1 MPKRTK
7 KLLVYLDQN
16 FISNMAK
23 GPDNKR
29 VKPEFGEIYELLH
42 RGFVEEK
49 LVVPQSLMHDVE
61 TSPVSPDN
69 RERIVSFQNYLGQV
83 RLYRSGEVANRQTDA
98 AFQKFRGDRTA
109 EVLRITDAF
118 LQHPDRRVEQLN
130 ITVDAHLE
138 NRDFR
143 SGRTRTGER
152 LEALRKRRVR
162 QGVKFDA
169 QLQIEYNDH
178 RDFYLEEIARTL
190 STPVEDLDKD
200 LIAFANS
207 SQFRD
212 VPAIDIAARLNA
224 AILTNTTREVKD
236 SDAADIDIL
245 STYVPYM
252 DVFCT
257 DIFMAEQLR
266 MLGLERK
273 YQVDV
278 FSAKTASLNK
288 LKALLEEYLHKTAPV
303 RRPTI
308 TAFVVPTDAI
318 KKNCFDFFRKLGAS
332 AEEMD
337 VDEYSEIYAFDD
349 GQMPEYRLPQVPDI
363 PVPFYGLQKVQT
375 IKLAPGTS
383 TEQILAA
390 CRDRCRSEKFVLID
404 EYKELPSH
412 FMLGAAM
419 SAEHDVAMAADY
431 RIYKT
436 IP

>member
-16 FISNMAK
+16 FISDMAK
-23 GPDNKR
+23 GPVNER

-42 RGFVEEK
+42 KGFVEEK
-49 LVVPQSLMHDVE
+49 LVVPQSLMHDIE
-61 TSPVSPDN
+61 TSMAPCYK
-69 RERIVSFQNYLGQV
+69 ERIVSFQNYLGQV
-83 RLYRSGEVANRQTDA
+83 QLYRSEEVADRQTDA
-98 AFQKFRGDRTA
+98 AFQRFRGDSTA
-109 EVLRITDAF
+109 EVLKIMDAF
-118 LQHPDRRVEQLN
+118 LEHPDQRVEQLN

-138 NRDFR
+138 NLDLR
-143 SGRTRTGER
+143 SGKTRTGER
-152 LEALRKRRVR
+152 LEALRKRRV
-162 QGVKFDA
+162 QEGVRFEE

-178 RDFYLEEIARTL
+178 RDFYLEEMARAL

-224 AILTNTTREVKD
+224 AILTNATRKVKA

-257 DIFMAEQLR
+257 DTFMAEQLR
-266 MLGLERK
+266 MLGLGRK
-273 YQVDV
+273 HQVDV

-288 LKALLEEYLHKTAPV
+288 LKTVLEEYLRKTAPV
-303 RRPTI
+303 RRPAI

-332 AEEMD
+332 AEEMG

-349 GQMPEYRLPQVPDI
+349 GQMPEHRLPHLPDI

-383 TEQILAA
+383 TEKILAA
-390 CRDRCRSEKFVLID
+390 CRDRCRSDKFVLID
-404 EYKELPSH
+404 EYTELPSH

-419 SAEHDVAMAADY
+419 SAENDVEMVADY

>member
-23 GPDNKR
+23 GPINER
-29 VKPEFGEIYELLH
+29 VKAEFREIYELLH
-42 RGFVEEK
+42 TGFVEEK

-61 TSPVSPDN
+61 TSMATHHKK
-69 RERIVSFQNYLGQV
+69 RIVSFQNYLGQV
-83 RLYRSGEVANRQTDA
+83 RLYRSEEVANRQTDA
-98 AFQKFRGDRTA
+98 AFQRFQGDSTA
-109 EVLRITDAF
+109 EVLKIANAF
-118 LQHPDRRVEQLN
+118 LQHPDQRVEQLN
-130 ITVDAHLE
+130 IIVDAHLE

-143 SGRTRTGER
+143 SGRTRTGAR
-152 LEALRKRRVR
+152 LEALRKRRV
-162 QGVKFDA
+162 QEGVTFEA

-178 RDFYLEEIARTL
+178 RDFYLEEMARAL
-190 STPVEDLDKD
+190 STPVKDLDKG

-224 AILTNTTREVKD
+224 AILTNTKREVKP
-236 SDAADIDIL
+236 SDTADIEIL
-245 STYVPYM
+245 CTYAPYM

-257 DIFMAEQLR
+257 DTFMAEQLR
-266 MLGLERK
+266 MLGLDRK
-273 YQVDV
+273 YEVDV

-288 LKALLEEYLHKTAPV
+288 LKMLLEEYLHKTAPV
-303 RRPTI
+303 RRPAI
-308 TAFVVPTDAI
+308 TAFVLPTDAV
-318 KKNCFDFFRKLGAS
+318 KKNCFDFFRNLGAS
-332 AEEMD
+332 AKEMG

-349 GQMPEYRLPQVPDI
+349 GQMPEYRFPQAPDI
-363 PVPFYGLQKVQT
+363 PVPFYGLQTVQT

-390 CRDRCRSEKFVLID
+390 CRDRCRSDKFVLID

-412 FMLGAAM
+412 FLLGAAM
-419 SAEHDVAMAADY
+419 SAEHDVEMVADY

>member
-7 KLLVYLDQN
+7 KLLIYLDQN
-16 FISNMAK
+16 FISEMAK
-23 GPDNKR
+23 GPINER
-29 VKPEFGEIYELLH
+29 VKPEFSEIYELLH

-61 TSPVSPDN
+61 TSMVPHYK
-69 RERIVSFQNYLGQV
+69 ERIVSFQNYLGQV
-83 RLYRSGEVANRQTDA
+83 RLYRSEEVANRQTDA
-98 AFQKFRGDRTA
+98 ALQRFRGDSTA
-109 EVLRITDAF
+109 EVLKIRSAF
-118 LQHPDRRVEQLN
+118 LQHPDQRVEQLN

-143 SGRTRTGER
+143 SGRTQTAER
-152 LEALRKRRVR
+152 LEALRKRRV
-162 QGVKFDA
+162 QEGVKFEA

-178 RDFYLEEIARTL
+178 RDFYLAEVARTL
-190 STPVEDLDKD
+190 STPVKDLDKD
-200 LIAFANS
+200 LVAFANS

-224 AILTNTTREVKD
+224 AILTNAMRQVKA

-252 DVFCT
+252 DIFCT
-257 DIFMAEQLR
+257 DAFMAEQLR
-266 MLGLERK
+266 MLGLDRK

-278 FSAKTASLNK
+278 FGAKSASLNE
-288 LKALLEEYLHKTAPV
+288 LKTLLKEYIRKTAPV
-303 RRPTI
+303 RRPAI

-318 KKNCFDFFRKLGAS
+318 KKNCFEFFRKLGAS
-332 AEEMD
+332 ANDMGM
-337 VDEYSEIYAFDD
+337 DEYSELYAFDD
-349 GQMPEYRLPQVPDI
+349 GQMPKYRLSQVPDI
-363 PVPFYGLQKVQT
+363 PVPFYGLQTVQT
-375 IKLAPGTS
+375 IKIAPGTS
-383 TEQILAA
+383 TETILAA
-390 CRDRCRSEKFVLID
+390 CRDRCRSDKFVLID

-419 SAEHDVAMAADY
+419 SAENDMEMAADY
-431 RIYKT
+431 RIYKK